1 MFYLVSY
8 YITSGKQVDAPFRFS
23 YNNSIKM
30 PYYKLIEASSFEE
43 VKKKLLKYRPLATD
57 IHNETLV
64 YNEGE

>member
-8 YITSGKQVDAPFRFS
+8 YIASGKEFDAPF
-23 YNNSIKM
+23 KM

-43 VKKKLLKYRPLATD
+43 SKKKLLKYRPLATD